1 MCGKRS
7 TEALGRHINDLVFVK
22 SWQKLQ
28 NIVRHRVQTPPN
40 ILPDALPPLD
50 RGKVML
56 KLNFACLPV
65 LTVTMMTMLKTL
77 AFSPADK
84 FHVCLRIE
92 SQSHA
97 ASLEGARC
105 TCRTPR

>member
-1 MCGKRS
+1 
-7 TEALGRHINDLVFVK
+7 
-22 SWQKLQ
+22 
-28 NIVRHRVQTPPN
+28 
-40 ILPDALPPLD
+40 
-50 RGKVML
+50 ML

-65 LTVTMMTMLKTL
+65 LTVTTMTMLKTL

-92 SQSHA
+92 PQSHA

-105 TCRTPR
+105 TCRMTR